1 MNILIS
7 LFVSIVLLIDFLK
20 LKKNDKKVV
29 YIYIG
34 ITILVLV
41 ISLLNRYEFFSISP
55 IEIWIEKMKPI
66 TDWATLSLE

>member
-41 ISLLNRYEFFSISP
+41 ISLLNRYEVFSISP